1 MLFRSNLTDGQ
12 LVERF
17 LTRHGE
23 AAEAAFEALIDR
35 HGSMVLRVCRTQ
47 LGDPHDVEDSFQ
59 ATFLVFVRKASSIRK
74 RDSLASWFY
83 GVAHKV
89 SARARANAARRRSYE
104 RRAGQRVNEAPSEG
118 ERRDLEALL
127 HQEIG
132 RLSAKYRT
140 PIVLC
145 YLEGL
150 THERAAEQLGWPVG
164 TVRGRLARARGL
176 LRARLTR
183 R

>member
-1 MLFRSNLTDGQ
+1 MMIEVLRDLRTLFHVGAVGNLTDGQ

-89 SARARANAARRRSYE
+89 
-104 RRAGQRVNEAPSEG
+104 PC
-118 ERRDLEALL
+118 
-127 HQEIG
+127 
-132 RLSAKYRT
+132 T
-140 PIVLC
+140 
-145 YLEGL
+145 
-150 THERAAEQLGWPVG
+150 
-164 TVRGRLARARGL
+164 
-176 LRARLTR
+176 
-183 R
+183 